1 MAEYCS
7 FYMSLKRV
15 ASAMASASG
24 GGGGGGGGGG
34 AAMFGA
40 RTEQSTL

>member
-24 GGGGGGGGGG
+24 GGGGGGG
-34 AAMFGA
+34 AAMFGE

>member
-24 GGGGGGGGGG
+24 GGGGGGGG